1 MCSGPHTHS
10 LTQAHRGCGGLYLA
24 RVSLLHPL
32 LSLTSL
38 RSFVILGLVS
48 QPVHSLFSSSF
59 LASFPHSLHS
69 NPHLSICPRSP
80 HQSRLWSLCLPPHYD
95 ISSVENMRNS
105 EGSSVPT
112 GQSTT
117 GFSQAGQALAR
128 NPFERSY
135 SSPPQPRDLTF
146 LSNHPPVSS
155 SKLKHTVNLILCWVW
170 GTW

>member
-10 LTQAHRGCGGLYLA
+10 LTQAHMRCGGLYLA

-95 ISSVENMRNS
+95 ISSVETCETQKAPRYLQDRAQL
-105 EGSSVPT
+105 GSHRQGRPRQETHSNAATPHHP
-112 GQSTT
+112 
-117 GFSQAGQALAR
+117 SQGIS
-128 NPFERSY
+128 P
-135 SSPPQPRDLTF
+135 SSAIIPPCPPQ
-146 LSNHPPVSS
+146 N
-155 SKLKHTVNLILCWVW
+155 
-170 GTW
+170 